1 MKSWKKERYRRQ
13 KLFYSIK
20 LRRHIGRDMKN
31 WAALILD
38 DWRKRTKILKALKNE
53 PKSDEHTTDRMDQR

>member
-1 MKSWKKERYRRQ
+1 MKSWKKERYHRQ

-20 LRRHIGRDMKN
+20 LRRHIGRDMKS

-38 DWRKRTKILKALKNE
+38 DWRKRTKILKALNNE
-53 PKSDEHTTDRMDQR
+53 DENNKRFS

>member
-20 LRRHIGRDMKN
+20 LRRHIGRDMKD

-38 DWRKRTKILKALKNE
+38 DWRKRTKTLKALNNE
-53 PKSDEHTTDRMDQR
+53 YKSDKPATD